1 MNPKDSV
8 GIHLS
13 DAVARVAVQMSGGG
27 VIRVLVRSASPFTR
41 SGLEN
46 AISADPRFEIVNERS
61 SSFEL
66 EQGPDV
72 ILLDGAEPDLEK
84 LRSTSSLSAH
94 TPHRVLL
101 ADDVNRLELAR
112 LVKRGVRAILPR
124 DSTPCRRSPQH
135 SKLSLKIWSRLVQK
149 LLETLLPA
157 ASEDREE
164 ENEYLQEPLT
174 ARETEVLALLAEGA
188 GNKEIAAKLSISEH
202 TAKFHV
208 QLHSQQAWRNHANR
222 SRNAGVP
229 SRIDLH
235 LIQPDK
241 L

>member
-1 MNPKDSV
+1 M
-8 GIHLS
+8 
-13 DAVARVAVQMSGGG
+13 
-27 VIRVLVRSASPFTR
+27 IRVLVRSASPFTR

-46 AISADPRFEIVNERS
+46 AISADPRFEILNERS

-84 LRSTSSLSAH
+84 LRSTSAH

-101 ADDVNRLELAR
+101 ADDINRLELAR
-112 LVKRGVRAILPR
+112 LVKLGVRAFLPR
-124 DSTPCRRSPQH
+124 DSSVQEIAAALEAVTQDLVAISPE
-135 SKLSLKIWSRLVQK
+135 

-208 QLHSQQAWRNHANR
+208 SSILSKLGATTRTEAVTQGYRL
-222 SRNAGVP
+222 G
-229 SRIDLH
+229 
-235 LIQPDK
+235 LIFI
-241 L
+241 